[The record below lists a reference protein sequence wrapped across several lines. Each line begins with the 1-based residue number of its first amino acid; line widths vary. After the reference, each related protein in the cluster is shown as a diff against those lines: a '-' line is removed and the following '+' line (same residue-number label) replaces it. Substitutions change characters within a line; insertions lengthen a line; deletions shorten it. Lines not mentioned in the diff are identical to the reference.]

1 MWLCADR
8 SAIFVSSDEE
18 RAVAEA
24 AIESE
29 RQRLG
34 KRVAT
39 TVEPLA
45 VFTPAEAYHQEYL
58 AKKGQPAT
66 KGSTEAIRCYG

>member
-1 MWLCADR
+1 M
-8 SAIFVSSDEE
+8 SSDDE

-29 RQRLG
+29 RRRLG

-45 VFTPAEAYHQEYL
+45 LFTPAEDYHQEYL

-66 KGSTEAIRCYG
+66 KGSTVAIRCYG